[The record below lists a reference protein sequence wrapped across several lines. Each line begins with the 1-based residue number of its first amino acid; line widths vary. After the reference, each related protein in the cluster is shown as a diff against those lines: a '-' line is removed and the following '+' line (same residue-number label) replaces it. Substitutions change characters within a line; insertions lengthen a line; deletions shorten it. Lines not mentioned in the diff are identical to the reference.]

1 MAGST
6 LTITSNFNG
15 DHAGR
20 YIAAALKNAK
30 SLEYMTML
38 ENIKY
43 KRNITTVGGD
53 AETGKHGMIQDRT
66 CDFTA
71 AGALTL
77 SDKVLEPKRLQVNY
91 KVCKGDLIK
100 DWQALQMKPGQWN
113 INMGADFQSFLISH
127 VAGII
132 AESTENSIWTG
143 AKATGGEFEGFTTAG
158 TGVFVTD
165 AVTAAPAP
173 TGGAYAAG
181 TIIADLAALLAAV
194 PSAVYGKMSED
205 LYMYMN
211 PRTYRI
217 YINAVS
223 AAGYV
228 NAFSMNDTYQ
238 PFFEGVKIAVCPGMP
253 DNNAVVALA
262 SSLMFG
268 TDLYSDETEI
278 KIIDESMING
288 SDNIL
293 VAAKFTAGVQSGIA
307 KDITWQK

>member
-1 MAGST
+1 
-6 LTITSNFNG
+6 
-15 DHAGR
+15 
-20 YIAAALKNAK
+20 
-30 SLEYMTML
+30 ML

-43 KRNITTVGGD
+43 KRNITTVGGGRD
-53 AETGKHGMIQDRT
+53 AKDALVADRT
-66 CDFTA
+66 CDFTPT
-71 AGALTL
+71 GTLTL
-77 SDKVLEPKRLQVNY
+77 TDKVLEPKRLQVNY
-91 KVCKGDLIK
+91 KMCKGDLIK

-132 AESTENSIWTG
+132 AESTENNIWAGG
-143 AKATGGEFEGFTTAG
+143 AAVGGQFEGFMTPTTGA
-158 TGVFVTD
+158 FVVD
-165 AVTAAPAP
+165 PVTAAPAP
-173 TGGAYAAG
+173 TGGVYAAA
-181 TIIADLAALLAAV
+181 TIIDDLAALLAAV

-211 PRTYRI
+211 PKTYRI

-223 AAGYV
+223 ALGYV

-238 PFFEGVKIAVCPGMP
+238 PFFEGVKIAVCPGLP
-253 DNNAVVALA
+253 DNMACVALA
-262 SSLMFG
+262 SSLFFG

-293 VAAKFTAGVQSGIA
+293 VVAKYTAGVQTGIA
-307 KDITWQK
+307 ADITWQK